1 MGSMAG
7 RRSSIGFGRIAGI
20 VAAVALAL
28 SLFAF
33 VATAGAQKP
42 KPVAKVAPGVYI
54 SKISAQATSTDK
66 VRKSSEPGNV
76 LEAKQDEDPS
86 SRIVGGTPT
95 TIAQW
100 PWQTALLFDPSIVP
114 GTGFDR
120 QFCGGS
126 LVAPNV
132 VVTAAHCAFDV
143 IDMDGGFDPV
153 FFDVVTGR
161 TVLSSTEGQE
171 IGVTQYFVFTDAAG
185 NPLFDGDTAH
195 GWDAIL
201 VQLSSNSSSQTINL
215 AGPNETAA
223 WAPGKAA
230 FATGW
235 GALTEGGA
243 FPDDLRQVQVPII
256 ADTTC
261 GSPTVNDGLF
271 IPQLMVCAGD
281 LAGGRDTCQGDSG
294 GPLVVPLDGEFR
306 LVGDTSFGI
315 GCARPN
321 KPGVYGRVAADPLL
335 HGLAD
340 QTEAVSGRN
349 IIGTC
354 EEDEAKAKKAKK
366 KAKKAK
372 KKAKK
377 SGTEQAK
384 KKAKKA
390 KKKAK
395 KAKKKAKKAC

>member
-315 GCARPN
+315 GCGRPN

>member
-42 KPVAKVAPGVYI
+42 KPVAKVAPGVYM
-54 SKISAQATSTDK
+54 SKISAQATSTDE

-114 GTGFDR
+114 GNGFDR

-143 IDMDGGFDPV
+143 IDMNGGFDPV

-315 GCARPN
+315 GCGRPN